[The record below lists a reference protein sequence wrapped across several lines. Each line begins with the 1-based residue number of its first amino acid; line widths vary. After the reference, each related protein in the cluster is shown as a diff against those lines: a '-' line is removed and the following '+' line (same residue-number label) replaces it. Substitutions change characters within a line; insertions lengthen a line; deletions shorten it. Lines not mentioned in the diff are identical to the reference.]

1 MLGAAAGGTGGI
13 VRHFSAS
20 APNSVLATFA
30 IIGVIYAIAMA
41 VGWNLSVP
49 SRNWFVPRR
58 WGLYGIPR
66 SSLYFGA
73 VLGAGFLTRI
83 PYFGYFVLVAG
94 CFGRGNLWA
103 GAFVMTVFGAA
114 RALSVVVAAMWA
126 PRLPIRPGRPR
137 EYYVVGSLQSMVKAT
152 HSWQAGS
159 LFFVS
164 SVILWFALSKG

>member
-1 MLGAAAGGTGGI
+1 MSNLLRTPRERPASMLTST
-13 VRHFSAS
+13 V
-20 APNSVLATFA
+20 T
-30 IIGVIYAIAMA
+30 
-41 VGWNLSVP
+41 
-49 SRNWFVPRR
+49 PRF
-58 WGLYGIPR
+58 PR
-66 SSLYFGA
+66 DAWTLYFGA

-114 RALSVVVAAMWA
+114 RAVSVVVAAMWA